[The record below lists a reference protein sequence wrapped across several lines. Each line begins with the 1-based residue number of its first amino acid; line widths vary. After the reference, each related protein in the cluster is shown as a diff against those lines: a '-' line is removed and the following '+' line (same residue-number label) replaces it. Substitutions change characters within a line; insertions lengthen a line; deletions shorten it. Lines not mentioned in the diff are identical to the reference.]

1 MKITPPQF
9 AVLSAVTFLTVVT
22 AAASYSYFN
31 RWTPGKVEGA
41 VLLPVLARDVGN
53 AALIEVSQA
62 DRKLVLERSGEQ
74 WRLKDR
80 DGYPANGERVRAL
93 LLTLQRAEVIER
105 KTAAA
110 DKHKLL
116 ELEDPTG
123 KDAKSRS
130 VRVIDKQG
138 RPIADIVLGKAR
150 ADAFGSGKGGT
161 YVRRPT
167 ETQTWLATGELK
179 PAVEPR
185 DWVQTSVFEQDAAK
199 IKRITLEHPGEEPIV
214 IEKSDG
220 DQKFQLAAV
229 PDGQKLKGGVTVDPI
244 AQGFAMIDLD
254 DVRKL
259 DGAPSGDK
267 VSVLKVE
274 TEAGLVATFRL
285 RRDGEAS
292 WLSLVATG
300 GEGDAKKSA
309 DDLNARAKGWEF
321 KVPQWKADQIG
332 KRRADLFETS

>member
-9 AVLSAVTFLTVVT
+9 AVLAAATLATVV
-22 AAASYSYFN
+22 AAGASYSYFN

-41 VLLPVLARDVGN
+41 LLLPVLARDVGN
-53 AALIEVSQA
+53 AALVEVIQA
-62 DRKLVLERSGEQ
+62 ERKLVLERAGEQ

-80 DGYPANGERVRAL
+80 DGYPANAERVRAL
-93 LLTLQRAEVIER
+93 LLNMQRAEVIER

-116 ELEDPTG
+116 ELEDPAA

-138 RPIADIVLGKAR
+138 RSIGEIVLGKAR
-150 ADAFGSGKGGT
+150 ADAFGAGKGGT

-167 ETQTWLATGELK
+167 EAQTWLATGELK
-179 PAVEPR
+179 PSVEPR
-185 DWVQTSVFEQDAAK
+185 DWVQTAVFEHDNAK
-199 IKRITLEHPGEEPIV
+199 FKRITLEHPGEAPIV
-214 IEKSDG
+214 IERG
-220 DQKFQLAAV
+220 EDQKLKLAAV
-229 PDGQKLKGGVTVDPI
+229 PDGQKVKEGANVDQI
-244 AQGFAMIDLD
+244 AQGFGSIDLE

-259 DGAPSGDK
+259 DGAPAGDK

-285 RRDGEAS
+285 RRDGETS

-300 GEGDAKKSA
+300 EGDAKKPA
-309 DDLNARAKGWEF
+309 DDLTTRAKGWEF
-321 KVPQWKADQIG
+321 KIPQWKADQIG

>member
-1 MKITPPQF
+1 MKITPQQF
-9 AVLSAVTFLTVVT
+9 AVLAAVTLATVV
-22 AAASYSYFN
+22 AAGASYSYFN

-41 VLLPVLARDVGN
+41 LLLPVLGRDIGN
-53 AALIEVSQA
+53 AALIDVVQGE
-62 DRKLVLERSGEQ
+62 RKLVLERAGEQ

-80 DGYPANGERVRAL
+80 DGYPANAEKVRAL
-93 LLTLQRAEVIER
+93 LLNLQRAEIIER

-116 ELEDPTG
+116 ELDDPTA

-130 VRVIDKQG
+130 LRVIDKQG
-138 RPIADIVLGKAR
+138 NAIGEVVLGKAR
-150 ADAFGSGKGGT
+150 ENAFGAGKGGT

-179 PAVEPR
+179 PSVEPR
-185 DWVQTSVFEQDAAK
+185 DWVQTTVFEAEQAK
-199 IKRITLEHPGEEPIV
+199 IKRVTLEHSGEEPIV
-214 IEKSDG
+214 VERGD
-220 DQKFQLAAV
+220 DQKFKLSAV
-229 PDGQKLKGGVTVDPI
+229 PDGQKLKEGANIEQI
-244 AQGFAMIDLD
+244 AQGFGSIDLE

-259 DGAPSGDK
+259 DGTPAGDK
-267 VSVLKVE
+267 VSILKVE

-285 RRDGEAS
+285 RRDGEAR

-300 GEGDAKKSA
+300 DGDAKKPA
-309 DDLNARAKGWEF
+309 DDLTARAKGWEF
-321 KVPQWKADQIG
+321 KIPQWKADQIG